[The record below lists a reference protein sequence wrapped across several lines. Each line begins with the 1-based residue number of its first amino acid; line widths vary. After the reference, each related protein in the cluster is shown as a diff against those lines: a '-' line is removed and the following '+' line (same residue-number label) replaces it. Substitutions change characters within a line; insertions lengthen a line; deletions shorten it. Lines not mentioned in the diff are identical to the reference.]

1 MGPVKN
7 PNAILHAA
15 IDSVVLSGVGIAL
28 LIVAIRFP
36 TP

>member
-7 PNAILHAA
+7 PNALLHAA